1 MENLESSLV
10 SRNMYENA
18 LEKLKLFFTN
28 ELYDNPE
35 KYKYE
40 FLTFG
45 DAYLKV
51 LHATD
56 KISKELNFRTLIY
69 FTTDPLPSDIEDIQ
83 LDERYKNILFA
94 FTLEYGF
101 TRQVIIMR
109 IDTSYNELDRKT
121 IIYRHVS
128 N

>member
-18 LEKLKLFFTN
+18 LEKFKLFFTN